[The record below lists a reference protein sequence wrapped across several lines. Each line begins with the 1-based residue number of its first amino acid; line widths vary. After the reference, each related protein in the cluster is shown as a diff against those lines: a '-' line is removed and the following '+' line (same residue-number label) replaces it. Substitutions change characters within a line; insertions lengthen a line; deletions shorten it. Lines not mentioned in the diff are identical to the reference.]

1 MKVGLLHPRSGVGGM
16 WAPAMDAAAMVG
28 AAELNAGGSILGDE
42 IELVV
47 ADCGFSVGEALEA
60 VDTLIEVEGVGAII
74 GGHTSNIR
82 DAVTRRVSGRI
93 PYIYTPQYEGIA
105 CGPSTVAIGS
115 TDDELMA
122 PALAWLKTEKQA
134 ERFFFVGNDYIWGR
148 MALDTTRRLMR
159 KAQGADL
166 VGQAIVPTSPVDHSE
181 ILKQIAR
188 SGAQVVIQ
196 ALVGLSSVEFNRA
209 FAAAG
214 LDQKMLRFG
223 LIVDETV
230 ICGIG
235 AEASTNLF
243 TAANYFADQQSRSND
258 HFLELYHDAFGDLAP
273 PVSAGQRR
281 ILRRPARA
289 RGTGARFQQ
298 TRNGQALARRLQRPM
313 SLPRSAIR
321 HRFGDQP
328 LGQWPMVYMGEAN
341 GVTIQVVAALTH

>member
-1 MKVGLLHPRSGVGGM
+1 MKIGLLHPRSGVGGM

-28 AAELNAGGSILGDE
+28 AAEINAGGGIMGEE
-42 IELVV
+42 IELAF
-47 ADCGFSVGEALEA
+47 ADCGFSTSEALEA
-60 VDTLIEVEGVGAII
+60 VDTLIAVDGVDAII
-74 GGHTSNIR
+74 GGHMSNIR
-82 DAVTRRVSGRI
+82 DAVSRRVSGRV

-115 TDDELMA
+115 TDHELMG

-134 ERFFFVGNDYIWGR
+134 ERFFFVGNDYIWPR
-148 MALDTTRRLMR
+148 MALSTARRLL

-166 VGQAIVPTSPVDHSE
+166 VGQAIVPMQVEDHTE

-209 FAAAG
+209 YAAAG
-214 LDQKMLRFG
+214 LDQKILRFG

-235 AEASTNLF
+235 SDASTNLF
-243 TAANYFADQQSRSND
+243 TAASYFADHHSRSND
-258 HFLELYHDAFGDLAP
+258 HFLELYHTAFGALAP
-273 PVSAGQRR
+273 PASAGSVGFYEG
-281 ILRRPARA
+281 LHVLAGLARD
-289 RGTGARFQQ
+289 QQ
-298 TRNGQALARRLQRPM
+298 TRNSKALAQLLQRPM
-313 SLPRSAIR
+313 SRPSAR
-321 HRFGDQP
+321 RVLDGKP